1 MALFGNL
8 FLSIGAMKA
17 GTTWLYAVLERH
29 PALHFTPEKELHV
42 SSIFFGHNFAV
53 PYGDA

>member
-1 MALFGNL
+1 LALFGNL

-29 PALHFTPEKELHV
+29 PALHFTPEKELHYFYHRYV
-42 SSIFFGHNFAV
+42 NDRHLS
-53 PYGDA
+53 